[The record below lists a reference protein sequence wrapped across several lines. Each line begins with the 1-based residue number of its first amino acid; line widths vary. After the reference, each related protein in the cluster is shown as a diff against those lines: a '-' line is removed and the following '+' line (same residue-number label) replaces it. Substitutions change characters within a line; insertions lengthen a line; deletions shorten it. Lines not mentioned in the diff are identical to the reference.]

1 MGWGASTTQGK
12 ESPQLTLA
20 QISGLFRGQLVPE
33 GSFYDGLRRFGEE
46 VVREEDFASLYTP
59 GIGRP
64 SLPPVFMCKVL
75 LLEYHDGVSDREAEE
90 RARYDL
96 RWKWALNLWL
106 DQAGFDHSS
115 LSRFRSRLV
124 VKGKERLAFEAFL
137 RMAQDR
143 GLVLPGGRSIVDSTA
158 VLGAGAV
165 VDTFQLIRHS
175 IRKLRKRAR
184 RVAGLGAV
192 LDGVLQRTDYMETKK
207 AQIDWEDQ
215 GAREALLGE
224 VVADARRAVEA
235 VRNALG
241 EDLAKATDVAEA
253 VDLLDRVVGQD
264 IQEDDGKV
272 HLREGVAPDRVV
284 STTDPQMRHGHKT
297 SSGKFNGSKA
307 HVAIDEATELVT
319 DVDVF
324 AGNGADD
331 TPVMGMVDRM
341 EALQI
346 KPAQLLGDHAY
357 GHVEMHEQLA
367 ARQIEAVAPVAEG
380 RGVRGLYGK
389 DAFVIDLE
397 KATCRC
403 PAQQFGRP
411 RYAKDGRLKAFVFGK
426 SCSDCPLR
434 VQCTTSADGRVV
446 NLHEREAD
454 LQRLRAKQKGEA
466 FGALYRLRPKVER
479 VISHLK
485 SHGARRSRYRSH
497 KRRLVQLAF
506 TAVVVNIE
514 KWMALLKA
522 RDVAIA

>member
-1 MGWGASTTQGK
+1 M
-12 ESPQLTLA
+12 
-20 QISGLFRGQLVPE
+20 PE

-106 DQAGFDHSS
+106 DQAGFDSSS
-115 LSRFRSRLV
+115 LSRFRARLV
-124 VKGKERLAFEAFL
+124 TGGKERLAFEAFL
-137 RMAQDR
+137 RMARER
-143 GLVLPGGRSIVDSTA
+143 GLVVPGGRSIVDSTA

-192 LDGVLQRTDYMETKK
+192 LDGVLQRTDYMESNKP
-207 AQIDWEDQ
+207 QIDWEDE

-224 VVADARRAVEA
+224 VVADARRAIEA
-235 VRNALG
+235 VHNALG
-241 EDLAKATDVAEA
+241 ENLAKTTDVAEA
-253 VDLLDRVVGQD
+253 VDLLERVVGQD
-264 IQEDDGKV
+264 IEDGEGKV
-272 HLREGVAPDRVV
+272 RLREGVAPDRVV
-284 STTDPQMRHGHKT
+284 STTDPEMRHGHKT

-324 AGNGADD
+324 AGNSADD

-346 KPAQLLGDHAY
+346 KPGQLLGDHAY

-367 ARQIEAVAPVAEG
+367 ARGIEAVAPVAEG

-389 DAFVIDLE
+389 DAFVIDLG

-403 PAQQFGRP
+403 PAEQFGRP

-426 SCSDCPLR
+426 ACSDCALR
-434 VQCTTSADGRVV
+434 AQCTASAGGRVV
-446 NLHEREAD
+446 SLHAREED

-466 FGALYRLRPKVER
+466 FRALYRLRPKVER
-479 VISHLK
+479 GISHLK
-485 SHGARRSRYRSH
+485 AHGVRRSRYRSH
-497 KRRLVQLAF
+497 RRRLLQLAF
-506 TAVVVNIE
+506 TAVAVNIE
-514 KWMALLKA
+514 KWMALLKGPE
-522 RDVAIA
+522 VAVA